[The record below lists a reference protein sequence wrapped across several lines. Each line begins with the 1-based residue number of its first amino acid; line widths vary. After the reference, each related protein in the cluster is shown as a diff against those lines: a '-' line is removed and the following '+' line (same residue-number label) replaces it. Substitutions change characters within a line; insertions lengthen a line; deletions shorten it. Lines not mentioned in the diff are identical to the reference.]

1 MSGRDLVRDVR
12 STAKPSAVQGR
23 RLGIVDLAVT
33 VLAVVAVGSL
43 AYFGYVAWFGPHP
56 PQPPAAPPAQF
67 VASADTALTW
77 TDEDTARCRAK
88 ARAVSD
94 DEMPADAVLANRA
107 VTDGFGPMAT
117 MIECRIATKSMRF
130 CDPRQKAALVAMIND
145 YLARVDMIRLGMGVQ
160 GAPMAVLGEMF
171 GGEIEAGSGVYEIE
185 KDGTFAFMQVYH
197 ARIAAALQRLGRDG
211 LVSATD
217 FATFMG
223 GGIPA
228 TIAEI
233 FDGVVPERQACGA

>member
-12 STAKPSAVQGR
+12 STAKPSAVQGTR
-23 RLGIVDLAVT
+23 IGIIDLAVT
-33 VLAVVAVGSL
+33 MLAVVAVSSL
-43 AYFGYVAWFGPHP
+43 AYFGYVAWFAPHA
-56 PQPPAAPPAQF
+56 PQPPAAPPGQL
-67 VASADTALTW
+67 VASDTAPTW

-94 DEMPADAVLANRA
+94 DEMPVDAMLANRA
-107 VTDGFGPMAT
+107 VTDGFGPTAT
-117 MIECRIATKSMRF
+117 MIECRIATKSLRF
-130 CDPRQKAALVAMIND
+130 CDPKQKATLVAMIND

-171 GGEIEAGSGVYEIE
+171 GGEIEAGSSVYDIE
-185 KDGTFAFMQVYH
+185 KDGTFAFMQIYH

-223 GGIPA
+223 AGVPA

-233 FDGVVPERQACGA
+233 FDGVVPERQACSA

>member
-12 STAKPSAVQGR
+12 STAKPSAVPGA
-23 RLGIVDLAVT
+23 RLGIVDLLVA
-33 VLAVVAVGSL
+33 VLAVIAVGSL
-43 AYFGYVAWFGPHP
+43 AYFGYASWFAPRA
-56 PQPPAAPPAQF
+56 PQPPAAPSAQL
-67 VASADTALTW
+67 VAFTDPALTW

-88 ARAVSD
+88 ARAASD
-94 DEMPADAVLANRA
+94 DEMPADTLLANRA
-107 VTDGFGPMAT
+107 VTDGFGPLAT
-117 MIECRIATKSMRF
+117 MIECRIATKSLRF
-130 CDPRQKAALVAMIND
+130 CDPKQKAALIAMIND
-145 YLARVDMIRLGMGVQ
+145 YLVRVDMIRLGMGVQ

-171 GGEIEAGSGVYEIE
+171 GGEIEAGSSVYEIE

-223 GGIPA
+223 TGVPA
-228 TIAEI
+228 TITAI
-233 FDGVVPERQACGA
+233 FDGVVPQRQACAG

>member
-12 STAKPSAVQGR
+12 STAKPSAVQGA
-23 RLGIVDLAVT
+23 RLGIIDLAVT
-33 VLAVVAVGSL
+33 MLAVVAVGSL
-43 AYFGYVAWFGPHP
+43 AYFGYVAWFAPHA
-56 PQPPAAPPAQF
+56 PQPPAAPAAQL
-67 VASADTALTW
+67 VASNTALTW
-77 TDEDTARCRAK
+77 TDEDTARCRTR

-94 DEMPADAVLANRA
+94 DEMPADAMLANRA

-117 MIECRIATKSMRF
+117 MIECRMATKSLRF
-130 CDPRQKAALVAMIND
+130 CDPKQKAALVAMIND

-185 KDGTFAFMQVYH
+185 KDGTFAFMQIYH

-223 GGIPA
+223 AGVPA

-233 FDGVVPERQACGA
+233 FNGVVPERRSCPA